1 MKKITFLAM
10 LLCVFSLS
18 LNAQDWM
25 TKALDD
31 EGEPTFNWSKASEF
45 VPILVSE
52 TVAEAME
59 GNIKLDMRP
68 DDVTRHLWVWSETYV
83 GCDDNGGIN
92 SFGQLEDH
100 FAMTVSDK
108 GWSGL
113 GIIKDGG
120 NDFSF
125 IDDTYVLHFAIKGNS
140 ANAHA
145 IGLGAVNFA
154 IGESTILDNGKVVK
168 NLGTWPNDGEWY
180 YFDIPIKDLKQLGTL
195 WPDGKGGPTAYTD
208 NFFWT
213 LSGGTQGVEL
223 HLDNV
228 FLYKDSTLQPQETGK
243 RGDINGDD
251 NVNVTDVTT
260 LVNIILGTVTA
271 DEKMRKA
278 ADLNNDDNINVS
290 DVTTLVNIILGT
302 EQ

>member
-68 DDVTRHLWVWSETYV
+68 DDVTRHLWVWSNTYV
-83 GCDDNGGIN
+83 GCDDKGGMN

-140 ANAHA
+140 AFSHA
-145 IGLGAVNFA
+145 IGLGAVCFA
-154 IGESTILDNGKVVK
+154 LGESVILDNGNPVK
-168 NLGTWPNDGEWY
+168 NLGTYPNDGEWY